1 MESLTITDGNDTGR
15 IRTSDVRNK
24 QRALNGPL
32 EKLKVHT
39 QTSDLDILNEDGF
52 YPGFFLSAAINYCP
66 NLRHIELK
74 LTFC

>member
-1 MESLTITDGNDTGR
+1 MCEGKCRKTVPNLEGQHT
-15 IRTSDVRNK
+15 VCLK
-24 QRALNGPL
+24 
-32 EKLKVHT
+32 EKLKVYT

-52 YPGFFLSAAINYCP
+52 YLGFFLSAAINYCP